1 MSLKAG
7 NKSPM
12 WKIPSGNWKV
22 ERHPYHQ
29 IGDLGPRSLYKK
41 KTTTKPSYFFLYLL
55 PMSKVYLN
63 TLVINDANP
72 RFFVLSIP
80 LKFIVCLK
88 SIKAACSGHFL
99 GSISMRPPYTWI
111 GGLMVNNVPVM
122 QETWVQSLGLEDP
135 LVKGMA
141 THSSILAW
149 RISWTEE
156 PGRVQSMGLQSW
168 KWLTFT

>member
-12 WKIPSGNWKV
+12 WKVPSGNQKV
-22 ERHPYHQ
+22 ERHPYYQ
-29 IGDLGPRSLYKK
+29 IGDLGAQKPVQKK
-41 KTTTKPSYFFLYLL
+41 PTTSYFFLNLL
-55 PMSKVYLN
+55 PMPKVYLN
-63 TLVINDANP
+63 SLLINDVNL

-99 GSISMRPPYTWI
+99 GSISMRRPYTWI
-111 GGLMVNNVPVM
+111 GGSMVNNVPVM

-135 LVKGMA
+135 LEKGMA
-141 THSSILAW
+141 THSSILAC

-156 PGRVQSMGLQSW
+156 PDRVQSMGLQSW